1 MMVVLENK
9 WNVREHRVRYFA
21 VTSRRLV
28 TAVTA
33 PWRETS
39 SDVSLA
45 MLHVGILI
53 RRSQRYGVSW
63 NKGHQPEPRIHLH
76 SPVRRRLSSQRNIV
90 YHWLEK
96 KRCDRED
103 FLNRC
108 IGI

>member
-9 WNVREHRVRYFA
+9 WNVREDRVRYFA

-53 RRSQRYGVSW
+53 RRLERYGVSW
-63 NKGHQPEPRIHLH
+63 NKGHQLEPRIHLH
-76 SPVRRRLSSQRNIV
+76 SPVRRCLYSQRNIV

-96 KRCDRED
+96 ED
-103 FLNRC
+103 VIER
-108 IGI
+108 IS

>member
-9 WNVREHRVRYFA
+9 WNVREDRVRYFA

-53 RRSQRYGVSW
+53 RRLERVMVFPGIKDISQSLESICIRLFVAVCT
-63 NKGHQPEPRIHLH
+63 
-76 SPVRRRLSSQRNIV
+76 VRETSFIIG
-90 YHWLEK
+90 WK
-96 KRCDRED
+96 KKM
-103 FLNRC
+103 
-108 IGI
+108 